1 MQVLALACYS
11 LQKAIYEMDNSS
23 LVMERDV
30 ALEVSESLF
39 RFIRAYTW
47 LGSHYFGLRR
57 LMFRIRP
64 KLHYIYHQAVEIRDT
79 QLNLCCFHTFSEES
93 FLGKIKTLAKACHG
107 RTMCK
112 QVFARYLLVLAL
124 MVDRQDR
131 LEAVAA

>member
-1 MQVLALACYS
+1 
-11 LQKAIYEMDNSS
+11 MDNAG
-23 LVMERDV
+23 LVLGTELAAD
-30 ALEVSESLF
+30 VSESLF

-47 LGSHYFGLRR
+47 LGSHYFQLRR
-57 LMFRIRP
+57 MLFRIRP
-64 KLHYIYHQAVEIRDT
+64 KLHYIYHQALEIRDT
-79 QLNLCCFHTFSEES
+79 QLNLSCFHTFSEES

-131 LEAVAA
+131 MDASTA